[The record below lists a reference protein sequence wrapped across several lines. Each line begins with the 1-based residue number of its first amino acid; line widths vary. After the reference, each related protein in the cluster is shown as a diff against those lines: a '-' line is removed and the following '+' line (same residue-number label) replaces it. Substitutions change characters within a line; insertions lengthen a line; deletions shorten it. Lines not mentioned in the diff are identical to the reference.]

1 LLGERNCAGVSLT
14 DRWAVGAAYEVY
26 MARWSR
32 CVAQPF
38 VKWLGV
44 EDHAAWLDVGCGTGA
59 LTAAICE
66 FGKPVSVIACDPS
79 GPFLDAASIAVPDKR
94 VSFELAGGEHL
105 PESAEGFDAVVS
117 GLVLNFVP
125 DPERALRVMRRRLC
139 QGGVVGAYVWDY
151 AGGVDFLRHFWEEAI
166 ALDSEAA
173 DLDESRRFTL
183 CNTETLRSLFEA
195 VGLVDVE
202 LKGLE
207 VSTVFADFE
216 DYWQPFLGRTGPA
229 PSYLASVDGARRER
243 LKERLERRLQPAPD
257 GRIPLQARAW
267 AVRGRDPA

>member
-1 LLGERNCAGVSLT
+1 
-14 DRWAVGAAYEVY
+14 
-26 MARWSR
+26 M
-32 CVAQPF
+32 AQPF

-79 GPFLDAASIAVPDKR
+79 GPFLDAASMAVPDKR
-94 VSFELAGGEHL
+94 VIFELADAEHL

-125 DPERALRVMRRRLC
+125 NPERALRVMRQRLRP
-139 QGGVVGAYVWDY
+139 GGMVGAYVWDY
-151 AGGVDFLRHFWEEAI
+151 AGGVDFLRYFWEEAI
-166 ALDSEAA
+166 ALDPEAA
-173 DLDESRRFTL
+173 DLDERRRFTI
-183 CNTETLRSLFEA
+183 CNTENLASLFEA
-195 VGLVDVE
+195 VGLVDIE

-207 VSTVFADFE
+207 VSTAFAGFE

-229 PSYLASVDGARRER
+229 PSYLGSLDGARRER
-243 LKERLERRLQPAPD
+243 LKERLERRLQPAED
-257 GRIPLQARAW
+257 GLILLQARAW
-267 AVRGRDPA
+267 AVRGRDPS